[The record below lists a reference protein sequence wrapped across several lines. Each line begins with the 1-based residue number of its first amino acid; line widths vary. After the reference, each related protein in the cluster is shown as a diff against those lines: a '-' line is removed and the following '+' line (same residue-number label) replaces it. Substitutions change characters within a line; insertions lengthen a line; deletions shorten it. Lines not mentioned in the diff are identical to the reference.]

1 MAHIK
6 KIFREKNITLIILCS
21 ESNTRDWSVII
32 QIQSCCI
39 RMMNYKVAMKK
50 SCCESVLSDN
60 GDNIVV
66 NNTCTVNSSYLWVVS

>member
-1 MAHIK
+1 MVHIK
-6 KIFREKNITLIILCS
+6 KSLGKKTLLIIILCS

-39 RMMNYKVAMKK
+39 RMMDYEVAMKK
-50 SCCESVLSDN
+50 SCCERVLSDN

-66 NNTCTVNSSYLWVVS
+66 NNTCTVNSSHLWVLS